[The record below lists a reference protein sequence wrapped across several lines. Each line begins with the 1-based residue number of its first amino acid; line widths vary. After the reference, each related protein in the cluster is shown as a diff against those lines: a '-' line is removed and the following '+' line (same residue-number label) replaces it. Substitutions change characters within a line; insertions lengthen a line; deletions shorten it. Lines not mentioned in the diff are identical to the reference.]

1 MLTLLVQ
8 GSVRTGSFA
17 SLCRSADPFRSSP
30 NSGHSVSGPP
40 LPKSAR
46 NRLNAP
52 IRSRRRSSIR
62 RLDKL
67 SNIVKHC
74 REQQLKMENPRAERP
89 IRGADAGNAS
99 FRPRNRDSGRT
110 HRHAR
115 EGEGTRI
122 YHHRAP
128 RGVGAVLLPRRQAA
142 AGRLRHRHLRQDR
155 RRGNR
160 ELKLAKIA
168 VQYTLGTASTRIPLL
183 ANGTIDLECGN
194 TTNNAERQQQV
205 WYTNTHFLTASRF
218 VSKVESKIGSIS
230 DLKGKTIVSPAG
242 STNIKQAL
250 EFNSR
255 LNLGMRIIP
264 AQDQAEAFLMVE
276 TGRAV
281 AFVQGDIVLAGLI
294 ANAKDP
300 KAYVISEDAFSK
312 PEPYGIMLRK
322 DDTPFKA
329 IADAATATLY
339 ESPEGAALY
348 AKWFTQPIPPKGI
361 NLNIPMSPAMRKAFE
376 KPTDSP
382 DPSTY

>member
-1 MLTLLVQ
+1 VRKDLFVALTLATL
-8 GSVRTGSFA
+8 F
-17 SLCRSADPFRSSP
+17 
-30 NSGHSVSGPP
+30 SGHATAIADELTGTLAKVKELGYITIGHREASVPFSY
-40 LPKSAR
+40 
-46 NRLNAP
+46 
-52 IRSRRRSSIR
+52 
-62 RLDKL
+62 LDDKRQPVGFAIDICAK
-67 SNIVKHC
+67 IV
-74 REQQLKMENPRAERP
+74 
-89 IRGADAGNAS
+89 DA
-99 FRPRNRDSGRT
+99 
-110 HRHAR
+110 
-115 EGEGTRI
+115 
-122 YHHRAP
+122 
-128 RGVGAVLLPRRQAA
+128 VK
-142 AGRLRHRHLRQDR
+142 
-155 RRGNR
+155 R
-160 ELKLAKIA
+160 ELKLDKLE
-168 VQYTLGTASTRIPLL
+168 VRYQLVTASTRIPLL

-255 LNLGMRIIP
+255 LNLGMTIIP
-264 AQDQAEAFLMVE
+264 AQDQAEAFLMVG

-281 AFVQGDIVLAGLI
+281 AFVQDDIVLAGLI

-322 DDTPFKA
+322 DDTAFKA
-329 IADAATATLY
+329 IADAATASLY
-339 ESPEGAALY
+339 QSPELAALY
-348 AKWFTQPIPPKGI
+348 DKWFTQPIPPKGV
-361 NLNIPMSPAMRKAFE
+361 NLDIPMSPAMKRAFE